1 MGWSL
6 KGILAGA
13 GKGMADWAGREI
25 AAEKLAERDAA
36 QFERQKEMSRY
47 NDELAAAREE
57 RSLELKDKFLEKK
70 AEQERTRETET
81 LRLGDE
87 DAKAAG
93 LKPGTKE
100 YNLFMGDFLRQS
112 NFTALGEKYVAQADK
127 FDDNDLKRQQIAAQ
141 LAGVAESRRGREDA
155 RTQAADAKQFA
166 LDAKQIETLGTFAL
180 RTPDPDNPGKSLTIE
195 DKSGQAALISIYQR
209 SADDKG
215 RGNMELV
222 SEAAAAGQAMFSANP
237 KQYPNLG
244 AAIKAYEVAQ
254 IKKEEEKKKAS
265 SGSAGPAP
273 STPVQAPAAAPA
285 KLGNGTL
292 VNKIPQ

>member
-25 AAEKLAERDAA
+25 AAEKQAERDAA

-47 NDELAAAREE
+47 NDELAGAREE
-57 RSLELKDKFLEKK
+57 RSRALRDKFLEKK
-70 AEQERTRETET
+70 AEQERTRMSET
-81 LRLGDE
+81 LTIGNQDAEKLGY
-87 DAKAAG
+87 
-93 LKPGTKE
+93 KPGSKE
-100 YNLFMGDFLRQS
+100 YNRFMGDFLRQS
-112 NFTALGEKYVAQADK
+112 DFAQLGEKFTKEADT
-127 FDDNDLKRQQIAAQ
+127 FEDNDLRRRQIEAQ

-155 RTQAADAKQFA
+155 KTQANDAKQFA

-222 SEAAAAGQAMFSANP
+222 SEAASAGQAMFSANP

-254 IKKEEEKKKAS
+254 IKKEEEKKKAT
-265 SGSAGPAP
+265 SGGAGPVPA
-273 STPVQAPAAAPA
+273 PVQAPAAAPA
-285 KLGNGTL
+285 KLGNGSL
-292 VNKIPQ
+292 VKKIPT

>member
-25 AAEKLAERDAA
+25 AAEKQAERDAA

-47 NDELAAAREE
+47 NDELAGAREE

-93 LKPGTKE
+93 LKPGSKE

-127 FDDNDLKRQQIAAQ
+127 FDDNDLKRQQIEAQ
-141 LAGVAESRRGREDA
+141 LAGVTESRRGREDA

-166 LDAKQIETLGTFAL
+166 LDVKQIETLGSFT
-180 RTPDPDNPGKSLTIE
+180 TKITDPDTGKPVIHE
-195 DKSGQAALISIYQR
+195 DKSGQAALINLYQK
-209 SADDKG
+209 SN
-215 RGNMELV
+215 GNMGLV
-222 SEAAAAGQAMFSANP
+222 SEAGAGGQALFRSEP
-237 KQYPNLG
+237 TKFKTLG
-244 AAIKAYEVAQ
+244 AAIEFFAAEKVKAA
-254 IKKEEEKKKAS
+254 KSKDA
-265 SGSAGPAP
+265 AP

-285 KLGNGTL
+285 KLGDGTL

>member
-25 AAEKLAERDAA
+25 AAEKQAERDAA
-36 QFERQKEMSRY
+36 QFERQKEMARY
-47 NDELAAAREE
+47 NDEVAGAREE

-81 LRLGDE
+81 IRRGDE

-93 LKPGTKE
+93 LKPRSKE
-100 YNLFMGDFLRQS
+100 YNLFMGDFLRQN
-112 NFTALGEKYVAQADK
+112 NFTALGEKYVAQADR

-141 LAGVAESRRGREDA
+141 LAGIAESRRGREDA
-155 RTQAADAKQFA
+155 RTQAAYAKQFA
-166 LDAKQIETLGTFAL
+166 LDAKQIEMLGTFAL

-195 DKSGQAALISIYQR
+195 DKSGQAVLLSIYQR
-209 SADDKG
+209 SADDRG

-265 SGSAGPAP
+265 SGGAGPAP
-273 STPVQAPAAAPA
+273 APASA
-285 KLGNGTL
+285 K
-292 VNKIPQ
+292 

>member
-25 AAEKLAERDAA
+25 AAEKQAERDAA

-47 NDELAAAREE
+47 NDELAGAREE

-93 LKPGTKE
+93 LKPGSKE

-141 LAGVAESRRGREDA
+141 LAGVAESRRGRDDA

-180 RTPDPDNPGKSLTIE
+180 RKPDPDNPDKTLTIE

-222 SEAAAAGQAMFSANP
+222 SEAASAGQAMFSANP

-265 SGSAGPAP
+265 SGGAGPAP
-273 STPVQAPAAAPA
+273 APVQAAPPASA
-285 KLGNGTL
+285 KLGDGSL
-292 VNKIPQ
+292 VKQIPK

>member
-13 GKGMADWAGREI
+13 GKGMSDWATREMV
-25 AAEKLAERDAA
+25 AEKQAERDAA
-36 QFERQKEMSRY
+36 QFERQKEMARY

-112 NFTALGEKYVAQADK
+112 NFTTLGEKYVAQADK
-127 FDDNDLKRQQIAAQ
+127 FDDNDLRRRQIEGQ
-141 LAGVAESRRGREDA
+141 LAAVAESRRGREDA

-166 LDAKQIETLGTFAL
+166 LDAKQIETLGSFT
-180 RTPDPDNPGKSLTIE
+180 TKITDPDTGKPVIHE
-195 DKSGQAALISIYQR
+195 DKSGQAALINLYQK
-209 SADDKG
+209 SG
-215 RGNMELV
+215 GNMDLV
-222 SEAAAAGQAMFSANP
+222 SEAGAGGQALFRSEP
-237 KQYPNLG
+237 TKFKTLG
-244 AAIKAYEVAQ
+244 AAIEYFAAEKVKAA
-254 IKKEEEKKKAS
+254 KSKDA
-265 SGSAGPAP
+265 
-273 STPVQAPAAAPA
+273 APAAAPA